1 MHIPDGFLSP
11 AILII
16 TFVVTAVFWAIAF
29 KKVSRSID
37 ERMVPV
43 MAVLTALF
51 FAAMMMN
58 YPVIGGTT
66 AHLLGGAAIGIILGP
81 WAGIISV
88 SIILVLQCFLF
99 ADGGLTALG
108 ANVFNMGIVGVL
120 VPIVVF
126 VAFMKLSKGRN
137 IYVAGFLAA
146 FLGDVISAVFAGL
159 ELGLSTS
166 SFVYG
171 VSVAVPTMFL
181 HHSIIGVIEGVVTA
195 VLLAVIMKTR
205 PDILEMSPT
214 IKIVPALV
222 SKIKLQVSEVLKI

>member
-16 TFVVTAVFWAIAF
+16 TFIVTAVFWAIAF

-51 FAAMMMN
+51 FAAMMVN
-58 YPVIGGTT
+58 YPIIGGTT

-108 ANVFNMGIVGVL
+108 ANTFNMGVVGVL
-120 VPIVVF
+120 IPIVIF
-126 VAFMKLSKGRN
+126 VTFMKLSKGRN
-137 IYVAGFLAA
+137 IYVAAFLAA
-146 FLGDVISAVFAGL
+146 FLGDTLSAVLAGL

-171 VSVAVPTMFL
+171 ISVAVPTMFL
-181 HHSIIGVIEGVVTA
+181 HHSVIGVIEGVVTA

-214 IKIVPALV
+214 IKVLPSLA
-222 SKIKLQVSEVLKI
+222 SKIRLQVNEVLKI